1 MKNQFLKGT
10 FYLTAAT
17 FISKILG
24 FIYIMPFVLIV
35 GDSGY
40 ALYKYAYGPYTLML
54 SVATLG
60 LPLAVSKYVAKYNSL
75 GDYQAG
81 RDLLRNGLKIMVG
94 MGILSFT
101 ILFLFAPHLAS
112 LVIKEGDVSGNSHED
127 VVYVIRLVSIAL
139 LIIPPMSM
147 MRGFFQ
153 GNQQMGPS
161 ALSTVLEQIVR
172 IFFILAGSF
181 TILYL
186 LNGTATQ
193 AVGISTMGAF
203 AGGLASLCL
212 LLWIF
217 FKRKERFPQ
226 PQDTHLTHSKIKWVP
241 MLKELTSYAIPFVL
255 VGLAIPVYQ
264 NIDTF
269 TINGLLT
276 SVGYTLQEAEQVN
289 AIIGLAQILV
299 LVPVSLAT
307 AFSISL
313 IPNITAS
320 FNRGDLED
328 VIKKIKQTFILLM
341 FVLLPAV
348 VGMTLLS
355 EPIYTSIF
363 GMNNNPELG
372 GRILA
377 WYAPMGIL
385 FSLFAV
391 SAAVLQ
397 GINKQKHA
405 IMGLGLGI
413 LVKLILNTLL
423 ITSLHEL
430 GPILATYAGYL
441 VSVSYLFVVIY
452 KNVHIPVSK
461 LLKPLIPI
469 GMMVV
474 LMTII
479 VMIFEATTRFLF
491 SNVMGEYPLSFLVTG
506 VSVLAGALFYLL
518 ASGKTGLIR
527 LIVRRNES

>member
-10 FYLTAAT
+10 FYLTGAT
-17 FISKILG
+17 FLSKILG

-40 ALYKYAYGPYTLML
+40 ALYKYAYAPYTLML

-60 LPLAVSKYVAKYNSL
+60 LPMAVSKYVAKYNSL

-81 RDLLRNGLKIMVG
+81 RDLLNKGLKLMMG
-94 MGILSFT
+94 MGVLTFLA
-101 ILFLFAPHLAS
+101 LFFLAPSLAS
-112 LVIKEGDVSGNSHED
+112 VVIKEGDVSGNTHED

-161 ALSTVLEQIVR
+161 AFSTVLEQIVR
-172 IFFILAGSF
+172 ILFILAGSF
-181 TILYL
+181 AVLYIF
-186 LNGTATQ
+186 NGTATQ

-203 AGGLASLCL
+203 VGGLASLGL
-212 LLWIF
+212 LVWF
-217 FKRKERFPQ
+217 FVKRKDLFPAFRNKHGEHQ
-226 PQDTHLTHSKIKWVP
+226 PIEWLP

-255 VGLAIPVYQ
+255 VGLAIPLYQ

-269 TINGLLT
+269 TINNLLT
-276 SVGYTLQEAEQVN
+276 NAGYSLMEAEQVN

-313 IPNITAS
+313 IPNITGS
-320 FNRGDLED
+320 FSKGDMKD
-328 VIKKIKQTFILLM
+328 VTDKIKQTFILLM

-355 EPIYTSIF
+355 DPIYTSIF
-363 GMNNNPELG
+363 GENNQPELG

-385 FSLFAV
+385 FSLFSV
-391 SAAVLQ
+391 AAAILQ
-397 GINKQKHA
+397 GINKQKQA
-405 IMGLGLGI
+405 IIGLGLGVV
-413 LVKLILNTLL
+413 VKVILNALL
-423 ITSLHEL
+423 IPHFYEL
-430 GPILATYAGYL
+430 GPIIATYAGYF
-441 VSVSYLFVVIY
+441 VSVCYLTAVIY
-452 KNVHIPVSK
+452 RNVNIPVVK
-461 LLKPLIPI
+461 LLKPLVPI
-469 GMMVV
+469 GLMVV
-474 LMTII
+474 LMM
-479 VMIFEATTRFLF
+479 VVVVATEFLVRLALTDVID
-491 SNVMGEYPLSFLVTG
+491 NYPLSFIVTG
-506 VSVLAGALFYLL
+506 VSVLAGAGVYLVV
-518 ASGKTGLIR
+518 SKQTGLIR
-527 LIVRRNES
+527 LIVRKNG

>member
-1 MKNQFLKGT
+1 MKNQFLRGT
-10 FYLTAAT
+10 FYLTGAT
-17 FISKILG
+17 FVSKILG

-60 LPLAVSKYVAKYNSL
+60 LPMAVSKYVAKYNSL

-81 RDLLRNGLKIMVG
+81 KDLLKKGLLIMMV
-94 MGILSFT
+94 MGLLSFLV
-101 ILFLFAPHLAS
+101 LFLFAPSLAS
-112 LVIKEGDVSGNSHED
+112 IVINEGDVSGNTHED
-127 VVYVIRLVSIAL
+127 VVFVIRLVSVAL
-139 LIIPPMSM
+139 FIIPPMSM
-147 MRGFFQ
+147 LRGFFQ

-172 IFFILAGSF
+172 IVFILVGSF
-181 TILYL
+181 TVLYL
-186 LNGTATQ
+186 LNGTITQ

-203 AGGLASLCL
+203 VGGLASLAL

-217 FKRKERFPQ
+217 IRRRDLFPQ
-226 PQDTHLTHSKIKWVP
+226 AKDSYLTHPKIEWVP
-241 MLKELTSYAIPFVL
+241 MLKELISYAIPFVL

-269 TINGLLT
+269 TINSLLT
-276 SVGYTLQEAEQVN
+276 SVDYSLQEAEQVN

-320 FNRGDLED
+320 FNKGDLQD
-328 VIKKIKQTFILLM
+328 VIQKIKQTFNLLM

-348 VGMTLLS
+348 VGMVLLS

-363 GMNNNPELG
+363 GLNNNPELG
-372 GRILA
+372 GRVLA

-385 FSLFAV
+385 FSLFSVA
-391 SAAVLQ
+391 AAVLQ
-397 GINKQKHA
+397 GINMQKHA
-405 IMGLGLGI
+405 ILGLGLGI
-413 LVKLILNTLL
+413 LVKLILNALL
-423 ITSLHEL
+423 IPSLYEL
-430 GPILATYAGYL
+430 GPIIATYAGYF
-441 VSVSYLFVVIY
+441 VSVSYLFFVIY

-461 LLKPLIPI
+461 LIKPLIPMAI
-469 GMMVV
+469 MVV
-474 LMTII
+474 VMSI
-479 VMIFEATTRFLF
+479 VVVLSKALIQLIFTDLVGDYA
-491 SNVMGEYPLSFLVTG
+491 LSFLVTG
-506 VSVLAGALFYLL
+506 FSVVAGALVYLI

-527 LIVRRNES
+527 LIVRRNG

>member
-10 FYLTAAT
+10 FYLTGAT

-60 LPLAVSKYVAKYNSL
+60 LPMAVSKYVAKYNSL

-81 RDLLRNGLKIMVG
+81 RDLLRNGLKIMMA
-94 MGILSFT
+94 MGVLSF
-101 ILFLFAPHLAS
+101 LALYLFAPSLAS
-112 LVIKEGDVSGNSHED
+112 IAIKEGDVSGNSHDD
-127 VVYVIRLVSIAL
+127 VVFVIRLVSVAL

-161 ALSTVLEQIVR
+161 AFSTVLEQIVR
-172 IFFILAGSF
+172 IVFILVGSF
-181 TILYL
+181 TILYI

-203 AGGLASLCL
+203 AGGLASLIL
-212 LLWIF
+212 LLWF
-217 FKRKERFPQ
+217 FLKRKNLFPNPKDSHIAHERIEW
-226 PQDTHLTHSKIKWVP
+226 LP
-241 MLKELTSYAIPFVL
+241 MLKELTGYAIPFVL

-276 SVGYTLQEAEQVN
+276 SVGYSLQEAEQVN

-313 IPNITAS
+313 IPNITGS
-320 FNRGDLED
+320 FNKGDMQD
-328 VIKKIKQTFILLM
+328 VTQKIKQTFILLM

-372 GRILA
+372 GRVLA

-385 FSLFAV
+385 FSLFSV

-405 IMGLGLGI
+405 ILGLGLGI
-413 LVKLILNTLL
+413 AVKLLLNTLL
-423 ITSLHEL
+423 ITSLYEL
-430 GPILATYAGYL
+430 GPIIATYAGYL
-441 VSVSYLFVVIY
+441 VSVSYLFIVIY
-452 KNVHIPVSK
+452 RNIEIPVSK

-469 GMMVV
+469 GLMVV
-474 LMTII
+474 LMTI
-479 VMIFEATTRFLF
+479 VVVLFEALIRLAF
-491 SNVMGEYPLSFLVTG
+491 SNVVGEYPLSFLVTG
-506 VSVLAGALFYLL
+506 IAVFAGAITYLMV
-518 ASGKTGLIR
+518 SGKTGLIR
-527 LIVRRNES
+527 LIVRRQ